1 LELNNWVFNGKN
13 IDNIKGGLPLK
24 GSDYPGELA
33 FFGAIAGTLAALIKL
48 LVHHIFMWT
57 GLASEFYTDLNAMLI
72 HGHHKPEGLVDM
84 FFVEFGDMAIGALF
98 GIFLAFWLK
107 ASRPKYHWGIG
118 LGSGFGIWFL
128 SLAFGNLSKIIKPE
142 MTTPWSLF
150 AHLLAMLTF
159 GILIVLAARFWKPLR
174 SRIELGDNHGSWR
187 R

>member
-1 LELNNWVFNGKN
+1 
-13 IDNIKGGLPLK
+13 LK
-24 GSDYPGELA
+24 ESDYPGELV
-33 FFGAIAGTLAALIKL
+33 FFSAIAGAVAAPIKL
-48 LVHHIFMWT
+48 LVHHAFMWA
-57 GLASEFYTDLNAMLI
+57 GLASGFYDELNSVLI
-72 HGHHKPEGLVDM
+72 HGEHKTDGFINM
-84 FFVEFGDMAIGALF
+84 IFVEFGDVAIGALF

-128 SLAFGNLSKIIKPE
+128 SLGFGNLTKIIKPE